1 MIMQYDSTCQARL
14 TKYLREKEII
24 HMKATAMTMT
34 NRVAMKQQ
42 VKEGKLSLKERF
54 SRYMDEYGIQIT
66 CGLMALNG
74 DCNAYRTY
82 TDLTRA
88 R

>member
-1 MIMQYDSTCQARL
+1 
-14 TKYLREKEII
+14 
-24 HMKATAMTMT
+24 MKATAMTMT